1 MALPSGREYSAH
13 GYPCVPREAPL
24 GGGRTERGEFA
35 LTDTPGVGNVHATQ
49 AQLNQMATRCQD
61 VRERLATGMA
71 QLLDRVTDLGGGG
84 MSGSANSALQGVSAD
99 LNNGLT
105 KILNALDELSG
116 KISDASTKFGVQDD
130 DAASTIRNAAGATG
144 DSAVISAL
152 RG

>member
-1 MALPSGREYSAH
+1 M
-13 GYPCVPREAPL
+13 
-24 GGGRTERGEFA
+24 TQ
-35 LTDTPGVGNVHATQ
+35 TPGIGNVHATQ

-71 QLLDRVTDLGGGG
+71 QLLDRVTDLGGSG
-84 MSGSANSALQGVSAD
+84 MSGSANSALQGVSGD

-105 KILNALDELSG
+105 KILNALDDLSG
-116 KISDASTKFGVQDD
+116 KISSASTQFGVQDD